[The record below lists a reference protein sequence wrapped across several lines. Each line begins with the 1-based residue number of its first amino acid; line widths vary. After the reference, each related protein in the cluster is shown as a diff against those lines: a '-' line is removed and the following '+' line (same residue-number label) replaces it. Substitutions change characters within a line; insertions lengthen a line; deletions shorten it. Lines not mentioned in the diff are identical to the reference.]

1 MRTIRTIVV
10 DDEPASRS
18 RILRLLEQDKEFSLV
33 AECRNGQEALEVVR
47 KQRPDL
53 MFLDVQMPEKT
64 GFELVS
70 EIPEE
75 RMPFVVFVTAH
86 DRYALKAFDVDAV
99 DFLLKPFD
107 DERFQAAV
115 EKAKRFMEMRTSSRL
130 TGRLMELVRDHMH
143 TRSPYTEVFVVR
155 DRGREHKVAVDD
167 LVFIRAEGN
176 YVLLQTMD
184 RRVLH
189 RITMG
194 NVQEELDPERFLR
207 IHRRYL
213 VNQEHVRGT
222 KYTGNN
228 EFVFTMSNGEQ
239 IVSGRSYKEQIA
251 QRLRERNLS

>member
-18 RILRLLEQDKEFSLV
+18 RIVRLLEQDKEFNLV
-33 AECRNGQEALEVVR
+33 AECRNGQEALEAVR
-47 KQRPDL
+47 KLRPDL

-70 EIPEE
+70 EIPTE

-107 DERFQAAV
+107 DERFLAAV
-115 EKAKRFMEMRTSSRL
+115 EKAKRFMAMRTSSRL

-155 DRGREHKVAVDD
+155 DRGREHKVAADD

-176 YVLLQTMD
+176 YVLLQTME

-189 RITMG
+189 RITMS

-222 KYTGNN
+222 RYTGNN

-251 QRLRERNLS
+251 ERLRERNLS